1 MKPIRVGI
9 CVLVAFSVLAHGAVE
24 VWSATILE
32 IGAAIL
38 LLAWGALAILEREVE
53 LRWNSLYVPL
63 LLLGAWGLFQRVVGP
78 SAYPYATQVELL
90 KSAAYLALF
99 FLTVE
104 SFHTLEEWKPFVWFL
119 ISLGFAVSLLAVV
132 QYFTFNG
139 KLYWVRPLAPGIA
152 PFGPFVNRNHFAG
165 FIELTVPFGLAM
177 LFSRAVRRDKLPLLV
192 LLTVVPIGA
201 LALSASR
208 GGIVSFLFEFL
219 LLAVL
224 LRKKVMQRSQL
235 LLAGGLAVA
244 AALLAVWLG
253 LGLTVQRFEHSR
265 PGDISRDRRVSIFTD
280 TLRVIHDHPWRGTG
294 FGTFETVFP
303 RYETFYDGL
312 TVDHAHNDYLELLS
326 DTGLIGG
333 SCIAAFL
340 ILLGWQGW
348 LNLRASTT
356 SLGRCFYSGALVGCI
371 GLLLHAFVD
380 FNYHIPSNVLL
391 FLLLAALL
399 TCKILEPQRAYPQNP
414 QPRARIALDPRQSAK

>member
-9 CVLVAFSVLAHGAVE
+9 CVLIAFSVLAHGAVE
-24 VWSATILE
+24 VWSSTILE

-38 LLAWGALAILEREVE
+38 LIAWGVLAIRQREIE
-53 LRWNSLYVPL
+53 LRWNCVYVPL
-63 LLLGAWGLFQRVVGP
+63 LLLGAWALLQRLAGF
-78 SAYPYATQVELL
+78 SAYPYNTQVELL
-90 KSAAYLALF
+90 KATAYLVLF
-99 FLTVE
+99 FLTIE
-104 SFHTLEEWKPFVWFL
+104 SFRTLEDWKSFVWFL

-139 KLYWVRPLAPGIA
+139 RLYWVRPLAPGVA

-177 LFSRAVRRDKLPLLV
+177 LFSRAVGKDKLLLLV
-192 LLTVVPIGA
+192 LLTVVPISA

-219 LLAVL
+219 LLAAWL
-224 LRKKVMQRSQL
+224 GKKVRQRDQL
-235 LLAGGLAVA
+235 LLAGGLTVA

-265 PGDISRDRRVSIFTD
+265 PGDISRDRRMAIFKD
-280 TLRVIHDHPWRGTG
+280 TLRIIRDHPWRGTG

-303 RYETFYDGL
+303 RYESLYDGL
-312 TVDHAHNDYLELLS
+312 IVDHAHNDYLELLS

-333 SCIAAFL
+333 LCIAAFL
-340 ILLGWQGW
+340 ILLVRRGW
-348 LNLRASTT
+348 LNLRAAKAPLS
-356 SLGRCFYSGALVGCI
+356 RCFYSGAFVGCT

-380 FNYHIPSNVLL
+380 FNFHIPSNALL
-391 FLLLAALL
+391 FLLLAAML
-399 TCKILEPQRAYPQNP
+399 TSKISEAQRAYPQNP
-414 QPRARIALDPRQSAK
+414 QPKARIGS